1 MMLFFYNNLL
11 IISLPILRLIALF
24 NPKLRV
30 GLDGRKNWSSEINK
44 IPKDR
49 PVIWFHCASLGEFDQ
64 GLPLMNLIKSKNPL
78 NQIVVTFF
86 SPSGYMNYQKR
97 KNPVDFALY
106 LPFDTRSNAMDFLRQ
121 LKPKMGF
128 FVKYEFWPNFLN
140 EAKNQR
146 IPIYSVATILGSNQ
160 IYFKWYGGLFRNAL
174 KNVDYFFTQNKETG
188 ELLEKIGIKNYH
200 IIGDTRFDRVLE
212 NKILFEQ
219 TKNNLDFG
227 IFDRFLSA
235 EKALIFGSSWST
247 EEQVLFSFLTEN
259 KSQKVILA
267 PHNVS
272 ETNIQSL
279 QQKFGENAVRFTS
292 FENDFTNQQVL
303 ILDTIGHL
311 STAYSYGKVAFVGGG
326 FSGSL
331 HNILEP
337 AVFGLPVFFGPKHAK
352 FPEANE
358 FMNRGI
364 GFEIGS
370 YQEFKI
376 KLNEIE
382 SELNSISEKTI
393 EFVESQRGASE
404 KILEN
409 QKVKNLLN

>member
-24 NPKLRV
+24 NPKLKV

-64 GLPLMNLIKSKNPL
+64 GLPLMNLIKFKNPSC
-78 NQIVVTFF
+78 QIVVTFF

-97 KNPVDFALY
+97 NNPVDFALY

-121 LKPKMGF
+121 LNPKIGF

-146 IPIYSVATILGSNQ
+146 IPIFSVATILRSNQ

-174 KNVDYFFTQNKETG
+174 KNVSFFFAQNNDTSN
-188 ELLEKIGIKNYH
+188 LLIRLGLQNYE

-212 NKILFEQ
+212 NKKLFEQ
-219 TKNNLDFG
+219 TKNNLDFDVFG
-227 IFDRFLSA
+227 IFLSNQ
-235 EKALIFGSSWST
+235 KALIFGSSWSP

-272 ETNIQSL
+272 KTNIQSL

-358 FMNRGI
+358 FINRGI

-382 SELNSISEKTI
+382 SELNPISKKTI

-404 KILEN
+404 KIIEN
-409 QKVKNLLN
+409 QEVKNLLN

>member
-1 MMLFFYNNLL
+1 MLFLYNTLL
-11 IISLPILRLIALF
+11 TIFLPILKLISVF
-24 NPKLRV
+24 NPKLRL
-30 GLDGRKNWSSEINK
+30 GLEGRKKWKSAIDK
-44 IPKDR
+44 IPKDK
-49 PVIWFHCASLGEFDQ
+49 PLIWFHCASLGEFDQ
-64 GLPLMNLIKSKNPL
+64 GLPLMNLIIAKDPSF
-78 NQIVVTFF
+78 QIVVTFF
-86 SPSGYMNYQKR
+86 SPSGYLHYQKR
-97 KNPVDFALY
+97 KNPVDFAFY
-106 LPFDTRSNAMDFLRQ
+106 LPFDTQSNAKEFLSL

-146 IPIYSVATILGSNQ
+146 IPIFSVASILRPNQ

-174 KNVDYFFTQNKETG
+174 KNVSFFFVQNNETA
-188 ELLEKIGIKNYH
+188 ELLIQLGIHNYE

-219 TKNNLDFG
+219 TKNNLDFDVFG
-227 IFDRFLSA
+227 KFLSNQ
-235 EKALIFGSSWST
+235 KALIFGSSWSQ
-247 EEQVLFSFLTEN
+247 EEQILFSFLAEN

-272 ETNIQSL
+272 ESNVESL
-279 QQKFGENAVRFTS
+279 QQKLGENAVRFTS
-292 FENDFTNQQVL
+292 FENNFSNQQIL

-337 AVFGLPVFFGPKHAK
+337 AVFGLPIFFGPRHYK
-352 FPEANE
+352 FPEANAFIE
-358 FMNRGI
+358 EGI
-364 GFEIGS
+364 GFEVVNFE
-370 YQEFKI
+370 EFKK
-376 KLNEIE
+376 KLKEIE
-382 SELNSISEKTI
+382 PDLNTLSTKTKT
-393 EFVESQRGASE
+393 FVESQRGSSE

-409 QKVKNLLN
+409 QQVKSLLN

>member
-1 MMLFFYNNLL
+1 MLFLYNTLL
-11 IISLPILRLIALF
+11 TIFLPILKLISVF
-24 NPKLRV
+24 NPKLRL
-30 GLDGRKNWSSEINK
+30 GLEGRKKWKSAIDK
-44 IPKDR
+44 IPKDK
-49 PVIWFHCASLGEFDQ
+49 PLIWFHCASLGEFDQ
-64 GLPLMNLIKSKNPL
+64 GLPLMNLIKAKDPSF
-78 NQIVVTFF
+78 QIVVTFF
-86 SPSGYMNYQKR
+86 SPSGYLHYQKR
-97 KNPVDFALY
+97 KNPVDFAFY
-106 LPFDTRSNAMDFLRQ
+106 LPFDTQSNAKEFLSL

-146 IPIYSVATILGSNQ
+146 IPIFSVATILRSNQ

-174 KNVDYFFTQNKETG
+174 KNVSFFFAQNNDTSN
-188 ELLEKIGIKNYH
+188 LLIRLGIHNYE

-212 NKILFEQ
+212 NKKLFEQ
-219 TKNNLDFG
+219 TKNNLDFDVFG
-227 IFDRFLSA
+227 IFLSNQ
-235 EKALIFGSSWST
+235 KALIFGSSWSP
-247 EEQVLFSFLTEN
+247 EEQILVSFLAEN

-272 ETNIQSL
+272 ESNIESL
-279 QQKFGENAVRFTS
+279 QQKLGTNAVRFTL
-292 FENDFTNQQVL
+292 FENDFSNQQVL

-311 STAYSYGKVAFVGGG
+311 STAYSFGKVAFVGGG

-337 AVFGLPVFFGPKHAK
+337 AVFGLPVFFGPKHQK

-358 FMNRGI
+358 FINQGI
-364 GFEIGS
+364 GFEVES

-376 KLNEIE
+376 KLNEVQTKLE
-382 SELNSISEKTI
+382 SLSFKTI

-409 QKVKNLLN
+409 KEVKNLLN

>member
-1 MMLFFYNNLL
+1 MMLFFYNKLL
-11 IISLPILRLIALF
+11 IISLPIFRLIALF

-30 GLDGRKNWSSEINK
+30 GLEGRKKWSSEINK
-44 IPKDR
+44 IPKDG

-64 GLPLMNLIKSKNPL
+64 GLPLMNLIKSKNPSC
-78 NQIVVTFF
+78 QIVVTFF
-86 SPSGYMNYQKR
+86 SPSGYLHYQKR
-97 KNPVDFALY
+97 KNPVDYALY
-106 LPFDTRSNAMDFLRQ
+106 LPFDTKSNAREFLNL

-146 IPIYSVATILGSNQ
+146 IPIFSVATILRSNQ
-160 IYFKWYGGLFRNAL
+160 IFFKWYGGLFRNAL
-174 KNVDYFFTQNKETG
+174 KNVSYFFVQNNVTSK
-188 ELLEKIGIKNYH
+188 LLSQLGIHNYQ

-212 NKILFEQ
+212 NRKLFEQ
-219 TKNNLDFG
+219 TKSNLDVFG
-227 IFDRFLSA
+227 KFLGS
-235 EKALIFGSSWST
+235 EKALIFGSSWSP
-247 EEQVLFSFLTEN
+247 EEQILFSFLADN

-267 PHNVS
+267 PHDVS
-272 ETNIQSL
+272 ESNVESL
-279 QQKFGENAVRFTS
+279 QQKLGTNAIRFTL
-292 FENDFTNQQVL
+292 FEKDFANQQVL

-352 FPEANE
+352 FPETNE

-364 GFEIGS
+364 GFEVRS

-382 SELNSISEKTI
+382 PELDSLSKKTI

-409 QKVKNLLN
+409 PEVKNLLN

>member
-64 GLPLMNLIKSKNPL
+64 GLPLMNLIKFKNPSC
-78 NQIVVTFF
+78 QIVVTFF

-121 LKPKMGF
+121 LNPKIGF

-146 IPIYSVATILGSNQ
+146 IPIFSVATILRSNQ

-174 KNVDYFFTQNKETG
+174 KNVSFFFAQNNDTSN
-188 ELLEKIGIKNYH
+188 LLIRLGLQNYE

-212 NKILFEQ
+212 NKKLFEQ
-219 TKNNLDFG
+219 TKNNLDFDVFG
-227 IFDRFLSA
+227 IFLSNQ
-235 EKALIFGSSWST
+235 KALIFGSSWSP

-272 ETNIQSL
+272 EKNIQSL

-382 SELNSISEKTI
+382 SELNPISKKTI

-404 KILEN
+404 KIIEN
-409 QKVKNLLN
+409 QEVKNLLN

>member
-1 MMLFFYNNLL
+1 MILFIYNILL
-11 IISLPILRLIALF
+11 ITFLPIFRLIAIF
-24 NPKLRV
+24 NPKLKV

-44 IPKDR
+44 IPKDG

-64 GLPLMNLIKSKNPL
+64 GLPLMNLIKSKNPSC
-78 NQIVVTFF
+78 QIVVTFF
-86 SPSGYMNYQKR
+86 SPSGYLHYQKR

-106 LPFDTRSNAMDFLRQ
+106 LPFDTKSNAKEFLRL

-146 IPIYSVATILGSNQ
+146 IPIFSVATILRSNQ
-160 IYFKWYGGLFRNAL
+160 IYFKWFGSLFRNAL
-174 KNVDYFFTQNKETG
+174 KNVNYFFAQNKETG
-188 ELLEKIGIKNYH
+188 ELLDITGIKNYD
-200 IIGDTRFDRVLE
+200 IIGDTRFDRVIE
-212 NKILFEQ
+212 NRKLFEQ
-219 TKNNLDFG
+219 TKSNLDFDVFG
-227 IFDRFLSA
+227 KFLGS
-235 EKALIFGSSWST
+235 EKALIFGSSWSP
-247 EEQVLFSFLTEN
+247 EEQILFSFLADN

-267 PHNVS
+267 PHDVS
-272 ETNIQSL
+272 ESNVESL
-279 QQKFGENAVRFTS
+279 QQKLGTNAIRFTL
-292 FENDFTNQQVL
+292 FEKDFSNQQVL

-311 STAYSYGKVAFVGGG
+311 SAAYSFGKVAFVGGG

-337 AVFGLPVFFGPKHAK
+337 AVFGLPVLFGPNHAK
-352 FPEANE
+352 FPEANQ
-358 FMNRGI
+358 FINQGI
-364 GFEIGS
+364 GFEVRS
-370 YQEFKI
+370 YQEFKK

-382 SELNSISEKTI
+382 PELDSLSKKTI

-409 QKVKNLLN
+409 PVVKNLLN

>member
-1 MMLFFYNNLL
+1 MLFLYNTLL
-11 IISLPILRLIALF
+11 TIFIPILKLISVF
-24 NPKLRV
+24 NPKLRL
-30 GLDGRKNWSSEINK
+30 GLEGRKNWKSAIEE
-44 IPKDR
+44 IPKDK

-64 GLPLMNLIKSKNPL
+64 GLPIMNLIKAKKPSF
-78 NQIVVTFF
+78 QIVVTFF
-86 SPSGYMNYQKR
+86 SPSGYLHYQKR
-97 KNPVDFALY
+97 KNPVDFAFY
-106 LPFDTRSNAMDFLRQ
+106 LPFDTQSNAKEFLSL

-146 IPIYSVATILGSNQ
+146 IPIFSVATILRSNQ
-160 IYFKWYGGLFRNAL
+160 IYFKWFGGLFRNAL
-174 KNVDYFFTQNKETG
+174 KNVSFFFVQNNDTVKLLTQ
-188 ELLEKIGIKNYH
+188 LGIHNYE

-212 NKILFEQ
+212 NKKLFEQ
-219 TKNNLDFG
+219 TNNNLDFDVFG
-227 IFDRFLSA
+227 RFLA
-235 EKALIFGSSWST
+235 DEKALIFGSSWSP
-247 EEQVLFSFLTEN
+247 EEQILFSFLAEN

-272 ETNIQSL
+272 ESNVESL
-279 QQKFGENAVRFTS
+279 QQKLGTNAVRFTS

-364 GFEIGS
+364 GFEVGS

-382 SELNSISEKTI
+382 SELNSLSKKTI

-404 KILEN
+404 KIIEN
-409 QKVKNLLN
+409 QEVKNLLN

>member
-1 MMLFFYNNLL
+1 MLFLYNTLL
-11 IISLPILRLIALF
+11 TIFLPILKLISVF
-24 NPKLRV
+24 NPKLRL
-30 GLDGRKNWSSEINK
+30 GLEGRKKWKSAIDK
-44 IPKDR
+44 IPKDK
-49 PVIWFHCASLGEFDQ
+49 PLIWFHCASLGEFDQ
-64 GLPLMNLIKSKNPL
+64 GLPLMNLIKAKDPSF
-78 NQIVVTFF
+78 QIVVTFF
-86 SPSGYMNYQKR
+86 SPSGYLHYQKR
-97 KNPVDFALY
+97 KNPVDFAFY
-106 LPFDTRSNAMDFLRQ
+106 LPFDTQSNAKEFLSL

-146 IPIYSVATILGSNQ
+146 IPIFSVATILRSNQ

-174 KNVDYFFTQNKETG
+174 KNVSFFFAQNNDTSN
-188 ELLEKIGIKNYH
+188 LLIRLGIHNYE

-212 NKILFEQ
+212 NKKLFEQ
-219 TKNNLDFG
+219 TKNNLDFDVFG
-227 IFDRFLSA
+227 IFLSNQ
-235 EKALIFGSSWST
+235 KALIFGSSWSP
-247 EEQVLFSFLTEN
+247 EEQILFSFLAEN
-259 KSQKVILA
+259 NSQKVILA

-272 ETNIQSL
+272 ESNIESL
-279 QQKFGENAVRFTS
+279 QQKLGTNAVRFTL
-292 FENDFTNQQVL
+292 FENDFSNQQVL

-311 STAYSYGKVAFVGGG
+311 STAYSFGKVAFVGGG

-337 AVFGLPVFFGPKHAK
+337 AVFGLPVFFGPKHQK

-358 FMNRGI
+358 FINQGI
-364 GFEIGS
+364 GFEVES

-376 KLNEIE
+376 KLNEVQTKLE
-382 SELNSISEKTI
+382 SLSFKTI

-409 QKVKNLLN
+409 KEVKNLLN

>member
-1 MMLFFYNNLL
+1 MMLFFYNKLL
-11 IISLPILRLIALF
+11 IISLPIFRLIALF

-30 GLDGRKNWSSEINK
+30 GLEGRKNWSSEINK
-44 IPKDR
+44 IPKDG

-64 GLPLMNLIKSKNPL
+64 GLPLMNLIKSKNPSC
-78 NQIVVTFF
+78 QIVVTFF
-86 SPSGYMNYQKR
+86 SPSGYLHYQKR
-97 KNPVDFALY
+97 KNSVDYALY
-106 LPFDTRSNAMDFLRQ
+106 LPFDTKSNAREFLNL

-146 IPIYSVATILGSNQ
+146 IPIFSVATILRSNQ

-174 KNVDYFFTQNKETG
+174 KNVSYFFVQNNVTSK
-188 ELLEKIGIKNYH
+188 LLSQLGIHNYQ

-212 NKILFEQ
+212 NRKLFEQ
-219 TKNNLDFG
+219 TKSNLDVFG
-227 IFDRFLSA
+227 KFLGS
-235 EKALIFGSSWST
+235 EKALIFGSSWSP
-247 EEQVLFSFLTEN
+247 EEQILFSFLADN

-267 PHNVS
+267 PHDVS
-272 ETNIQSL
+272 ESNVESL
-279 QQKFGENAVRFTS
+279 QQKLGTNAIRFTL
-292 FENDFTNQQVL
+292 FEKDFANQQVL

-352 FPEANE
+352 FPEACE
-358 FMNRGI
+358 FINRGI
-364 GFEIGS
+364 GFEVRS

-382 SELNSISEKTI
+382 PELDSLSKKTI

-409 QKVKNLLN
+409 PEVKNLLN